1 MVGKFPEKLKDTISN
16 RPMNLKQDM
25 WNETH
30 ILAPTRYILP
40 DTQTVQNNEQAA
52 WEESYFTFK
61 ETGRK
66 VADGVSGATKRP
78 ENGGTAWEFWKVV
91 RRT

>member
-25 WNETH
+25 WKETH

-40 DTQTVQNNEQAA
+40 DTQTVQNNE
-52 WEESYFTFK
+52 
-61 ETGRK
+61 
-66 VADGVSGATKRP
+66 
-78 ENGGTAWEFWKVV
+78 
-91 RRT
+91 